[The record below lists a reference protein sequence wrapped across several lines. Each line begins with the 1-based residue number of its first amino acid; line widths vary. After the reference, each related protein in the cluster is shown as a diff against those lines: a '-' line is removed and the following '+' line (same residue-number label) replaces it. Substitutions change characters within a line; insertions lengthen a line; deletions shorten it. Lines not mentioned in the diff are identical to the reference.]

1 MSQPPRMSRTPAPA
15 DEPQAQLS
23 LAFDAPP
30 APLATLPEPAPGA
43 PGVRVAALAQG
54 PLRYRLRRAR
64 RRTIGFTIDEQGL
77 AVAAPRWVSL
87 REIEAAVQEKEGWI
101 RRKLADWHE
110 WRSRRR
116 LPELRFADGGRLP
129 YLGRSVVLRLAGA
142 SVTRLVAAAEEELHL
157 ALPAQA
163 DEARVRDAVQ
173 SWLQSEAR
181 RVFAERIELILPR
194 VEAPLTAWAL
204 SSARSRWGSCSADGR
219 VRLNWRLVH
228 FQVELIDYVIAH
240 ELAHLKEMNHG
251 PRFWRAVA
259 QILPGFEAAR
269 AEMRRADLSA
279 LPL

>member
-1 MSQPPRMSRTPAPA
+1 MSARREVQQAQA
-15 DEPQAQLS
+15 QAQLS
-23 LAFDAPP
+23 LGFDAPVAAP
-30 APLATLPEPAPGA
+30 AALPEPAPGL

-77 AVAAPRWVSL
+77 AVAAPRWVTL

-116 LPELRFADGGRLP
+116 LPELRFAEGGRLP
-129 YLGRSVVLRLAGA
+129 YLGRSVVLRLAPATSTG
-142 SVTRLVAAAEEELHL
+142 LVAGAHDEELHL
-157 ALPAQA
+157 ALPAEA
-163 DEARVRDAVQ
+163 DEARVRDAVL

-181 RVFAERIELILPR
+181 RVFAERIELIRQR
-194 VEAPLTAWAL
+194 VDVPLTAWAL

-219 VRLNWRLVH
+219 VRLNWRLIH
-228 FQVELIDYVIAH
+228 FQIELVDYVIAH

-251 PRFWRAVA
+251 PRFWQAVA
-259 QILPGFEAAR
+259 QILPGFEVAR

>member
-1 MSQPPRMSRTPAPA
+1 MSRAPAPA
-15 DEPQAQLS
+15 DDPQAQLS
-23 LAFDAPP
+23 LSFDAPP
-30 APLATLPEPAPGA
+30 ALPASLPEPAPGA

-142 SVTRLVAAAEEELHL
+142 SITQLVAAAEEELHL

-181 RVFAERIELILPR
+181 RVFAERIALILPR
-194 VEAPLTAWAL
+194 VEMPLTAWAL

-240 ELAHLKEMNHG
+240 ELAHLKEMNHS
-251 PRFWRAVA
+251 PRFWQAVA
-259 QILPGFEAAR
+259 QILPGFEGAR

>member
-1 MSQPPRMSRTPAPA
+1 MPAVPA
-15 DEPQAQLS
+15 TTDDTQLQLS
-23 LAFDAPP
+23 LSFDAPP
-30 APLATLPEPAPGA
+30 AAPAGLPEPAPGA
-43 PGVRVAALAQG
+43 LGVRVAALSQG

-142 SVTRLVAAAEEELHL
+142 SVTQLVAAAEEELHL

-181 RVFAERIELILPR
+181 RVFAERIALILPR
-194 VEAPLTAWAL
+194 VEVPLTAWAL

-251 PRFWRAVA
+251 PRFWQAVA